1 MASLQKTRERIKVVN
16 NIKIIT
22 NAVQLVAASKIKQA
36 QRTNENFDKYYN
48 LFSNIFN
55 DLMNDIEKKDIE
67 SLWKDNKNPNTLY
80 IVITSDLGLSGS
92 YNSNIFRIA
101 DENIKADDKMFI
113 FGKKG
118 VMRWNTEK
126 YRSMIIGKA
135 FNLGDKIDYKEANK
149 VANTAIEMFKNKKIG
164 AIKIIYTEYVN
175 SLTYIESIK
184 QILPFEIKEKQNK
197 KNQMS
202 LVEFEPS
209 PFQVLL
215 TSIPMYLGCEI
226 QRCLNIS
233 KLSEISSR
241 RFAMESA
248 TKNADELA
256 NNLKLQYN
264 RERQAKITQEIT
276 EIIGGS
282 EEEIYE

>member
-36 QRTNENFDKYYN
+36 QKTIENFNKYYN

-80 IVITSDLGLSGS
+80 IIITSDLGLSGS
-92 YNSNIFRIA
+92 YNSNIFRLA
-101 DENIKADDKMFI
+101 DENIKVDDKMYI

-118 VMRWNTEK
+118 IMRWNTEK

-164 AIKIIYTEYVN
+164 AIKIIYTEYIN
-175 SLTYIESIK
+175 SLTYIENIK
-184 QILPFEIKEKQNK
+184 QILPFEIKEKQNT

-202 LVEFEPS
+202 LVEFEPN
-209 PFQVLL
+209 PFQILL

-241 RFAMESA
+241 RFTMENA

-264 RERQAKITQEIT
+264 RERQTKITQEIT
-276 EIIGGS
+276 EIISGS
-282 EEEIYE
+282 E